1 MEKPST
7 SQLLYASLKYAYDR
21 YVVSYFLYTMPY
33 GLAKI
38 ITGQSADESWW
49 LMVLGMLN
57 ITLLCVYGLVS
68 TKQKGFIIIAS
79 ALLVS
84 SQIAYYAKSPTL
96 VAALSLALIGVMIL
110 KLFVSRYH
118 VYSLITEYDTLR
130 YRLDWLDEGWKIY
143 ERTYGFRGYYWLP
156 LNLKSVSGQPYP
168 IFRTREE
175 ALEALSK
182 FRTMTP

>member
-84 SQIAYYAKSPTL
+84 SQIAYYAKSP
-96 VAALSLALIGVMIL
+96 
-110 KLFVSRYH
+110 K
-118 VYSLITEYDTLR
+118 
-130 YRLDWLDEGWKIY
+130 
-143 ERTYGFRGYYWLP
+143 
-156 LNLKSVSGQPYP
+156 
-168 IFRTREE
+168 RTRRVR
-175 ALEALSK
+175 L
-182 FRTMTP
+182 